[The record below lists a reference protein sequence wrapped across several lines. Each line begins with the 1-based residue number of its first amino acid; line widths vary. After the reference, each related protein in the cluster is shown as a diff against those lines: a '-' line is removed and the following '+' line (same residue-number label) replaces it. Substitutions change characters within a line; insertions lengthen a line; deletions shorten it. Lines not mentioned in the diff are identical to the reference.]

1 MEELPL
7 LSFRCEHH
15 RIKTECSMFAESTEQ
30 LPFAGRGK
38 LRPIWLIYL
47 HQGWEGMEIKRWHVF
62 ASMFFHGHRIKFRV
76 CTVVQRTGSVCVFF
90 TSQHLFSRLN
100 ILTTCTPRCTDVAM
114 CFTPPGLCMVLI
126 PLRTFYASHSHRLG
140 LCFVPYYWT
149 QTLKTPSV
157 LWLQLKDSIIVKY
170 RGQLGGAKAEEGKG
184 GNCIL

>member
-1 MEELPL
+1 MWAPL
-7 LSFRCEHH
+7 DKDRVFHVCRKYRATTFCREGKVKTNLVNLSPPR
-15 RIKTECSMFAESTEQ
+15 
-30 LPFAGRGK
+30 LGRYGNQK
-38 LRPIWLIYL
+38 MTCICF
-47 HQGWEGMEIKRWHVF
+47 HVF
-62 ASMFFHGHRIKFRV
+62 SWPQNK
-76 CTVVQRTGSVCVFF
+76 VQSLYCGPKNRLCVFF

-114 CFTPPGLCMVLI
+114 CFTPPGLCMVRI

-140 LCFVPYYWT
+140 LCFVPYYRT